1 MSSNYIL
8 HGAPRSRSSRIV
20 WVLEEL
26 EVDWHWRPLSFRAGE
41 HRSPSFLA
49 MNPGGK
55 VPVLQHG
62 ELVLTESAAI
72 ARYLAA
78 QHPDSGLLPP
88 EGTAEAAL
96 VDRWL
101 CFVTTELEQALWTK
115 AKHTFALPAKLRV
128 DAVRQTAEAEFRRAA
143 SVADTMLGSRRHA
156 VGEAFTIAD
165 IFLAHTCSWAR
176 SGRLW
181 DSLSPALQAY
191 AQTQLA
197 RPAWKRAVERETAS

>member
-1 MSSNYIL
+1 MSSTYIL
-8 HGAPRSRSSRIV
+8 YGAPRSRSSRIA

-26 EVDWHWRPLSFRAGE
+26 GVEWEWRPISFRAGE
-41 HRSPSFLA
+41 HRSPGFIA

-78 QHPDSGLLPP
+78 QHPEVGLLPP
-88 EGTAEAAL
+88 EGTPEAAL

-101 CFVTTELEQALWTK
+101 FFVTTELEQALWTK

-128 DAVRQTAEAEFRRAA
+128 EAVRQTAEAEFRRAA
-143 SVADTMLGSRRHA
+143 DVADTMFGDGSHA
-156 VGEAFTIAD
+156 VGSSFTLAD
-165 IFLAHTCSWAR
+165 IFLAHTCFWAR
-176 SGRLW
+176 ASRQW
-181 DSLSPALQAY
+181 DRLSPALQAY
-191 AQTQLA
+191 AERQMT
-197 RPAWKRAVERETAS
+197 RPAWQQANQIESKP